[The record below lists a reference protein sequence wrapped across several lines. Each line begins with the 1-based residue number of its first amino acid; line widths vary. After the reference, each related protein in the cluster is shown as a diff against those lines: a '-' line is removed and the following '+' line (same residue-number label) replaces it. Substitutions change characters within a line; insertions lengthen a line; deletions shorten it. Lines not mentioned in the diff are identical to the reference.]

1 MKKIDKL
8 ILVLTCLSIFLF
20 VISKSFASLESKV
33 DARSTMYV
41 GKWNILVNN
50 QNLNSVYSDD
60 ITLDDIS
67 WESNSHVSD
76 GMAAPGRRG
85 VISFEVDPTD
95 TDVAVKYT
103 ITFRDHND
111 DPSYLLTI
119 RGIST
124 DGTPLVRS
132 GEFSYTGVFSLQDIR
147 SGNTKTISID
157 VEWVNDESN
166 NESDS
171 LIGSQSAEA
180 RFLYINMEA
189 VQYNGESIE
198 QYSGD

>member
-8 ILVLTCLSIFLF
+8 ILVLACLSIFLF

-124 DGTPLVRS
+124 DGNPLIRS
-132 GEFSYTGVFSLQDIR
+132 GEYSYTGIFSLQDIR
-147 SGNTKTISID
+147 NSNTKTVSID

>member
-8 ILVLTCLSIFLF
+8 ILVLACLSIFLF

-50 QNLNSVYSDD
+50 QNLNSVYDDD

-189 VQYNGESIE
+189 VQYSGESIE

>member
-8 ILVLTCLSIFLF
+8 ILVLACLSIFIF

-33 DARSTMYV
+33 DARSTIYV

-103 ITFRDHND
+103 ITFRDHSD

-189 VQYNGESIE
+189 VQYSGESIE

>member
-8 ILVLTCLSIFLF
+8 ILVLACLSIFLF

-50 QNLNSVYSDD
+50 QNLNSVYNDD

-124 DGTPLVRS
+124 DGTPLIRS
-132 GEFSYTGVFSLQDIR
+132 GEYSYTGIFSLEDIR
-147 SGNTKTISID
+147 NSNTK
-157 VEWVNDESN
+157 
-166 NESDS
+166 
-171 LIGSQSAEA
+171 
-180 RFLYINMEA
+180 YIRTTVFEIFYTLRKSCTGRYYIIA
-189 VQYNGESIE
+189 QK
-198 QYSGD
+198 

>member
-8 ILVLTCLSIFLF
+8 ILVLACLSIFLF

-33 DARSTMYV
+33 DARSTIYV

-103 ITFRDHND
+103 ITFRDHSD

-189 VQYNGESIE
+189 VQYSGESIE

>member
-8 ILVLTCLSIFLF
+8 ILVLACLSIFLF

-33 DARSTMYV
+33 DAKSTVYV

-103 ITFRDHND
+103 ITFRDHSD

-189 VQYNGESIE
+189 VQYSGESIE

>member
-8 ILVLTCLSIFLF
+8 ILVLACLSIFLF

-103 ITFRDHND
+103 ITFRDHSD

-147 SGNTKTISID
+147 SDNTKTISID

>member
-8 ILVLTCLSIFLF
+8 ILVLACLSIFLF

-132 GEFSYTGVFSLQDIR
+132 GEYSYTGIFSLQDIR
-147 SGNTKTISID
+147 NSNTKTVSID

>member
-8 ILVLTCLSIFLF
+8 ILVLACLSIFLF

-132 GEFSYTGVFSLQDIR
+132 GEYSYTGIFSLQDIR
-147 SGNTKTISID
+147 NNNTKTVSID
-157 VEWVNDESN
+157 VEWVNAESN